1 MKPSGPAHV
10 LIVAHQT
17 ATTPPLLAAVT
28 ERADRDPVVF
38 HLLMPRREGSPGL
51 HDGDEQE
58 ALRVLAD
65 ATSRLSAAA
74 RSEVTGSLGD
84 RDPVQAI
91 KAAVEVGAYD
101 ELIISTL
108 PPRISRWLE
117 LDLVSKARALGLPVT
132 HVEASEQD
140 RIDKFLS
147 ETTLFL
153 GPAPEIMRSHS
164 MQPRTEEEQR
174 LLSGEVDAYQ
184 LDRVRKRIVAGLDE
198 AFEMMEQTGAA
209 PGAKWGDLTSAVYT
223 ASGDLAHIS
232 TGGVLAFA
240 SVLHYP
246 VRFINK
252 YWVDEPTVGVR
263 DGDAF
268 IHNDARYGNI
278 HNTDQSMIVPV
289 FHEGELIAWVATVVH
304 EGENGAKEPGGMPS
318 SSESAYDDGIRM
330 SPFKVV
336 ENNQIRRDLLTFLQ
350 NSVREPKLQYQDMK
364 VKLYAAL
371 RIKERVLSLVEEVG
385 SDNFIASLRKSLED
399 VEAEARRRISE
410 LPDGT
415 YRVNF
420 FSDSTLRE
428 NVLLKYPC
436 AITVKG
442 DRLIIDW
449 RGTAPQF
456 LNRAFNATL
465 GAAKCGMSQAILGF
479 FWPDLPRGI
488 SVMNPIEVLTDE
500 GSAVDPGF
508 DAPLG
513 QSLQGT
519 FMGFSSTQ
527 ALLAKLQ
534 YSCPQ
539 KYSAVIAP
547 WFNEIN
553 TFLYGGI
560 TQSGE
565 LVGNVCAD
573 LNGMGGG
580 ARSHRDGEPSM
591 APFFAAMADI
601 GEQEIIE
608 DDVPL
613 MQLTSKKI
621 KRDNQAFGKYRGG
634 MGYEMSAAYRG
645 SPMWGFAT
653 VSHGSKFP
661 SVPGVFGGY
670 GCCAYPLAKIKGV
683 NVFDY
688 MGTDPDKWAFDLETL
703 MNDRPFPEA
712 RYSTHHMGM
721 GFELAEEGE
730 LYMICQGSGG
740 GYGDLLERDPEA
752 VIQDLEAD
760 YISDRTA
767 REIYFVVYDEE
778 TLGVDVEATQAARE
792 AERTARRRRGIPYA
806 EFVRKWVT
814 AEPPEHLPY
823 YGSWGDD
830 NAVIYAT
837 AWSTQGPT
845 RVSGTMGELPPI
857 YLPDPKDVA
866 LAAQEAK
873 IAELEGR
880 VTELEGRAAERPQP
894 AVT

>member
-1 MKPSGPAHV
+1 MNASSNAH
-10 LIVAHQT
+10 I
-17 ATTPPLLAAVT
+17 
-28 ERADRDPVVF
+28 E
-38 HLLMPRREGSPGL
+38 
-51 HDGDEQE
+51 
-58 ALRVLAD
+58 
-65 ATSRLSAAA
+65 
-74 RSEVTGSLGD
+74 
-84 RDPVQAI
+84 
-91 KAAVEVGAYD
+91 
-101 ELIISTL
+101 
-108 PPRISRWLE
+108 
-117 LDLVSKARALGLPVT
+117 
-132 HVEASEQD
+132 
-140 RIDKFLS
+140 KFLS

-153 GPAPEIMRSHS
+153 GPTPEIMRNHS
-164 MQPRTEEEQR
+164 MQPRTEEEER
-174 LLSGEVDAYQ
+174 LLAGQIDAYE

-240 SVLHYP
+240 AVLHYP

-252 YWVDEPTVGVR
+252 YWIDEPTVGVK

-289 FHEGELIAWVATVVH
+289 FHEGELIAYVATVVH

-336 ENNQIRRDLLTFLQ
+336 ENNEIRRDLLTFLQ

-371 RIKERVLSLVEEVG
+371 RIKERVLSLVREVG
-385 SDNFIASLRKSLED
+385 RDNFIASLRKSLED
-399 VEAEARRRISE
+399 VEAEARRRIAE

-436 AITVKG
+436 AVTVKG
-442 DRLIIDW
+442 DRLIVDW

-456 LNRAFNATL
+456 LNRAFNAPL
-465 GAAKCGMSQAILGF
+465 GAAKCGISQAILGF

-488 SVMNPIEVLTDE
+488 SVMNPVEVLTDE
-500 GSAVDPGF
+500 GSALDPGF

-513 QSLQGT
+513 QSLQGS
-519 FMGFSSTQ
+519 FMGFSGMQ

-534 YSCPQ
+534 YSCAE
-539 KYSAVIAP
+539 KFSSVIAP

-580 ARSHRDGEPSM
+580 ARANRDGEASM
-591 APFFAAMADI
+591 APFFAAMADL

-608 DDVPL
+608 DEVPL

-634 MGYEMSAAYRG
+634 MGYEMAVAHRG

-653 VSHGSKFP
+653 VSHGSKFS

-670 GCCAYPLAKIKGV
+670 GCCTYPLAKIKGV
-683 NVFDY
+683 NVFNY
-688 MGTDPDKWAFDLETL
+688 MGEAPDKWAFDFETL
-703 MNDRPFPEA
+703 MNDQPFPDA

-721 GFELAEEGE
+721 GFELADEGE

-740 GYGDLLERDPEA
+740 GYGDVLERDPEA
-752 VIQDLEAD
+752 VISDLEAE
-760 YISDRTA
+760 YISDHTA
-767 REIYFVVYDEE
+767 REIYFVVYDQE
-778 TLGVDVEATQAARE
+778 TLAVDVEATQAARD
-792 AERTARRRRGIPYA
+792 AERTARKQRGVPYA
-806 EFVRKWVT
+806 EFIGDWVT

-823 YGSWGDD
+823 YGSWGAD

-845 RVSGTMGELPPI
+845 RVRGSMAELPPI
-857 YLPDPKDVA
+857 YLPDPKDLA
-866 LAAQEAK
+866 LAGQQAR
-873 IAELEGR
+873 IAELESRLAESGF
-880 VTELEGRAAERPQP
+880 AAADRSPEP
-894 AVT
+894 VS